1 MSRTDAGG
9 SRAAGG
15 FSYQKR
21 VTAWFAVRMLTGA
34 RASGVH
40 GLYEGPVLEVLCET
54 DDHVDDLRVGL
65 PDAVQNSGQ
74 LVTVAR
80 LARHA
85 NVSRSWLYT
94 QPDLIAAARQLMG
107 GQAQT
112 RRSTPATER
121 SLQIRLATALAR
133 NQRLQQR
140 IDTLTEQ
147 NNRQRQQLER
157 AYAEIR
163 RLQALTPAV

>member
-1 MSRTDAGG
+1 
-9 SRAAGG
+9 
-15 FSYQKR
+15 
-21 VTAWFAVRMLTGA
+21 
-34 RASGVH
+34 
-40 GLYEGPVLEVLCET
+40 VLS
-54 DDHVDDLRVGL
+54 
-65 PDAVQNSGQ
+65 A
-74 LVTVAR
+74 VAR

-94 QPDLIAAARQLMG
+94 QPDLMAAARQLMG

-112 RRSTPATER
+112 RRSTPAIER
-121 SLQIRLATALAR
+121 SLQIRLAVALAR

-157 AYAEIR
+157 AYAEFVASKR
-163 RLQALTPAV
+163 